1 MPTTTATKPRRAK
14 RNYLTELL
22 AQVLA
27 PAGEA
32 VTVADIEGYIIE
44 ANDAVETV
52 YRWPRAEILG
62 QHALKFCPET
72 DYWPKLS
79 QEIWQSI
86 KDAGAWDGVVINHD
100 VRGRQFPILLRTRKV
115 TWDGVPYVISFARP
129 FPFGT
134 PFGLSPTQARC
145 FALPRAGQHA
155 KRNCCCRR
163 GDDHHR
169 QHTPRSHLE
178 KDALASPTILGS
190 RVEVPCGAVSGGRV
204 GFDDEDQQQAP
215 ERISGGRQQGSI
227 GGSSSRFES
236 LPSSMLWLGKQCRT
250 APKGQYPSMNRTKP
264 TPNTSQSPSPPPG
277 SGIRG

>member
-1 MPTTTATKPRRAK
+1 MNVLMPTTTATKPRRAK
-14 RNYLTELL
+14 RNHLTELL

-32 VTVADIEGYIIE
+32 ITVADIEGYIIE

-79 QEIWQSI
+79 QEIWRSI
-86 KDAGAWDGVVINHD
+86 NEEGAWDGVVINHD

-134 PFGLSPTQARC
+134 PFGLSPQQARI
-145 FALPRAGQHA
+145 FALLGQGNTPKEIAAATGMTLSSVSTHLNRIWRKTPLQRRPFSAAELKCLALRCQEAGWDSTMKINSKLLKGYQA
-155 KRNCCCRR
+155 DAN
-163 GDDHHR
+163 
-169 QHTPRSHLE
+169 
-178 KDALASPTILGS
+178 KDP
-190 RVEVPCGAVSGGRV
+190 
-204 GFDDEDQQQAP
+204 
-215 ERISGGRQQGSI
+215 
-227 GGSSSRFES
+227 
-236 LPSSMLWLGKQCRT
+236 
-250 APKGQYPSMNRTKP
+250 
-264 TPNTSQSPSPPPG
+264 
-277 SGIRG
+277 

>member
-1 MPTTTATKPRRAK
+1 MNVLMPTTTATKPRRAK
-14 RNYLTELL
+14 RNHLTELL

-32 VTVADIEGYIIE
+32 ITVADIEGYIIE

-145 FALPRAGQHA
+145 FALLGQGNTPKEIAAVAGVTTTTVNTHLDRIWKKTPLQARPFSAAELKCLAVRCHEAGWDSTMKISNKILTKYAAEA
-155 KRNCCCRR
+155 KKAAHSTSEPN
-163 GDDHHR
+163 
-169 QHTPRSHLE
+169 E
-178 KDALASPTILGS
+178 KP
-190 RVEVPCGAVSGGRV
+190 
-204 GFDDEDQQQAP
+204 
-215 ERISGGRQQGSI
+215 
-227 GGSSSRFES
+227 
-236 LPSSMLWLGKQCRT
+236 
-250 APKGQYPSMNRTKP
+250 
-264 TPNTSQSPSPPPG
+264 
-277 SGIRG
+277 